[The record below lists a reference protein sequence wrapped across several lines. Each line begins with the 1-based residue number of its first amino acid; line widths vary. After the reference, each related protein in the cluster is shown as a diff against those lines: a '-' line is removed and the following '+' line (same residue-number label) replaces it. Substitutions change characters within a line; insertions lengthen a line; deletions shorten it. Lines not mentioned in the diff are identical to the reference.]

1 MSEFNAFS
9 AAVQASFDHALK
21 EGGGKLY
28 RTSRGADLVETY
40 LAAFSPGDE
49 RQYHN
54 CSCCKSFLTHFGG
67 LAYFDK
73 DGRQHSVM
81 WGQVAKITGLLPD
94 YRDAAVSLARA
105 VANAAI
111 IGTFHS
117 SKPILGVPEAGGFN
131 HFAVQV
137 PKANRYSR
145 RDMTAGQYMAL
156 QRERRTMLAS
166 GLSIY
171 KAHLPAA
178 LALLKSGQLNR
189 SAAYVAQAE
198 KLVDLCDFDNDKL
211 WRAVA
216 TEGDGFCHF
225 NSGVLGTLLED
236 LAKGKTTDEI
246 VRKHNALVAPE
257 VFRTPTAA
265 PKAAQIDQAEK
276 LFNEMD
282 LTRSL
287 ERRQARWNELDIRYW
302 TADRNLAKEGTFGH
316 LRQKVPVKEPSRALP
331 TTWSKFLS
339 THLPSADQVFLV
351 LGPQQA
357 FSFGGITQAVHEDA
371 QPILAWD
378 LDSSRNTLGWYRW
391 PSATGQDFGIAGLV
405 KVTRVAPL
413 PGSIT
418 QGTRW
423 PGAFLALEGA
433 QDKHLAKASTG
444 LYPEGLR
451 PDMQQVSRV
460 IAMHSRKQA
469 LAPVADPAVGLFVT
483 PNTPFGFMLRTE
495 TAGVAA
501 EFIIDRWE

>member
-54 CSCCKSFLTHFGG
+54 CSCCKSFLRHYGG

-81 WGQVAKITGLLPD
+81 WGQVAKTADLLPD

-287 ERRQARWNELDIRYW
+287 ERRQAGVGELRGVVWSSRKDN
-302 TADRNLAKEGTFGH
+302 AGTFAH
-316 LRQKVPVKEPSRALP
+316 LRQAPPTRNCARAVPM
-331 TTWSKFLS
+331 TWKRFMD
-339 THLPSADQVFLV
+339 TQVGNAETISLV
-351 LGPQQA
+351 IGMGTQA
-357 FSFGGITQAVHEDA
+357 FSFGGITQAVHPDA

-378 LDSSRNTLGWYRW
+378 LDGNRNTFGWYRW
-391 PSATGQDFGIAGLV
+391 PGATGQDFGLGGEVQVSRL
-405 KVTRVAPL
+405 TCL
-413 PGSIT
+413 PGAST

-423 PGAFLALEGA
+423 SGAFLALEGA

-460 IAMHSRKQA
+460 IAMHSRKQV

-483 PNTPFGFMLRTE
+483 PNTPFGFTLRTE

>member
-1 MSEFNAFS
+1 MSDFIEFS
-9 AAVQASFDHALK
+9 AAVQASFDYALK

-28 RTSRGADLVETY
+28 RTSAGEGLVEIY
-40 LAAFSPGDE
+40 LSSFSPGDE

-54 CSCCKSFLTHFGG
+54 CSCCKSFLAHFGG

-73 DGRQHSVM
+73 EGRQRSVM
-81 WGQVAKITGLLPD
+81 WDQVAKTSGLLPD
-94 YRDAAVSLARA
+94 YRDAAVRLARA
-105 VANAAI
+105 VVGATI
-111 IGTFHS
+111 LGTFHS
-117 SKPILGVPEAGGFN
+117 SKPILGVPEAGGFH

-156 QRERRTMLAS
+156 QRERRVTLS
-166 GLSIY
+166 TGLSTY
-171 KAHLPAA
+171 KQHLPAA

-198 KLVDLCDFDNDKL
+198 KLVALCDFDNDKL

-225 NSGVLGTLLED
+225 NNGVLGTLLED
-236 LAKGKTTDEI
+236 LDKGKSTDAI
-246 VRKHNALVAPE
+246 VRKHNALVSPE
-257 VFRTPTAA
+257 VYRTPTAA

-276 LFNEMD
+276 LFNEMN

-287 ERRQARWNELDIRYW
+287 ERRQASVGELRGVFW
-302 TADRNLAKEGTFGH
+302 SPKRLTSGGTFGH
-316 LRQKVPVKEPSRALP
+316 LRQQPPTRNCTRAVPM
-331 TTWSKFLS
+331 TWVTFVNTK
-339 THLPSADQVFLV
+339 LPSAETVSLV
-351 LGPQQA
+351 VGMGEQA
-357 FSFGGITQAVHEDA
+357 VSFGGITQAVHPDA

-378 LDSSRNTLGWYRW
+378 LDSARNTLGWYRW
-391 PSATGQDFGIAGLV
+391 PGATGQDFGLGGEVPVRGI
-405 KVTRVAPL
+405 TFL
-413 PGSIT
+413 PGAVT
-418 QGTRW
+418 QGVRW
-423 PGAFLALEGA
+423 MGAFLALEGA
-433 QDKHLAKASTG
+433 RDKFLAKASTG

-460 IAMHSRKQA
+460 IAMHSRKQV
-469 LAPVADPAVGLFVT
+469 LQEVADPAVGLFVT
-483 PNTPFGFMLRTE
+483 PNTPFGFTLRTE

>member
-28 RTSRGADLVETY
+28 RTSRGADLVDIY
-40 LAAFSPGDE
+40 LDAFPLGAD

-73 DGRQHSVM
+73 GGRQRSAM
-81 WGQVAKITGLLPD
+81 WHLASISASLRLDYTVAVQ
-94 YRDAAVSLARA
+94 ALARA
-105 VANAAI
+105 VENATI
-111 IGTFHS
+111 FGTFHS

-137 PKANRYSR
+137 PKAHRYSR

-156 QRERRTMLAS
+156 QGERRTMLS
-166 GLSIY
+166 KNLYPY
-171 KAHLPAA
+171 KSHLPAA
-178 LALLKSGQLNR
+178 LAMLKSGHLNR

-198 KLVDLCDFDNDKL
+198 KLVELCDFDNDKL

-236 LAKGKTTDEI
+236 LDKGKSGSDI
-246 VRKHNALVAPE
+246 VRKHNALVSPE

-316 LRQKVPVKEPSRALP
+316 LRQKAPVKEPSRALP

-351 LGPQQA
+351 LGPQQT

-378 LDSSRNTLGWYRW
+378 LDSNRNTLGWYRW
-391 PSATGQDFGIAGLV
+391 PGATGQDFGIAGLV
-405 KVTRVAPL
+405 KVTRVSPL

-418 QGTRW
+418 QSGRW

-433 QDKHLAKASTG
+433 QDKFLAKASTG

-460 IAMHSRKQA
+460 IAMHSRKQV

-483 PNTPFGFMLRTE
+483 PNTPFGFTLRTE